1 MVLYLIFHCFQFGI
15 MLSFAFLKSG
25 TFCKF
30 LPCFFVRLC
39 AYEECIFFSKV
50 SWCPTL
56 ISSQTEI
63 TSSRKYYG
71 CYARSRSIF
80 QIQKPGPNPNI
91 CASLRFKIC
100 NLMTNICLCFMSA
113 IFQIFMHC
121 HHNWQNHDIAPYMF
135 TRMYYSILFLTPDR
149 R

>member
-1 MVLYLIFHCFQFGI
+1 MVLYLILHCFHFGI

-25 TFCKF
+25 TFCKC

-56 ISSQTEI
+56 KSSQTEI
-63 TSSRKYYG
+63 TSSRKHYG

-80 QIQKPGPNPNI
+80 QIQ
-91 CASLRFKIC
+91 
-100 NLMTNICLCFMSA
+100 NLVPIQIFVRVCILLTNICLCFMSA

-121 HHNWQNHDIAPYMF
+121 HHNWQSHDITPYMF

-149 R
+149 Q